1 MTHVR
6 SRRIKRYYS
15 CFIYLLIG
23 SAFYL
28 AVSLARNFRSR
39 TCSITAYDNQT
50 IDYYDEWQYRNSL
63 TGQWHQWHVTSD
75 SDQNDIT
82 WKVKWFNAEPDS
94 YLGVIVYLT
103 RHGEI
108 DSLRT
113 SLTQLAKLLVDHP
126 RPVAI
131 FHEGDFND
139 NDTQHSLAQILAPY
153 MPLCFEHIHFTN
165 SSKQPRSVHR
175 TIHAAYYHMCR
186 FFSSMI
192 LYHPLV
198 KQFQYYWRLDAH
210 SFIFASTPIKDPF
223 EIMRNQRIQYAFI
236 MANED
241 DARYATELWSVFQQF
256 LRQRCLRSSPAV
268 DKTQVGWFRSYSLAM
283 IFTNFAIANVSL
295 FRDHQLIRAWLQTA
309 ENHGGIYRYRWGDAP
324 IHTLAL
330 TQFLPRQDIVRFRY
344 FGYMHQREYVCAYGI
359 RGEACR
365 KQMEPFIRDQTVKY
379 LEYDDGCFPS
389 SFWNPLCHYYRDI
402 RL

>member
-6 SRRIKRYYS
+6 GIRIKRYYS
-15 CFIYLLIG
+15 YCFTYLLIG

-28 AVSLARNFRSR
+28 IIFLARNFQSW

-50 IDYYDEWQYRNSL
+50 IDYYDEWQYRSSL
-63 TGQWHQWHVTSD
+63 TGKWYQWHVS
-75 SDQNDIT
+75 SNSEQNDVA
-82 WKVKWFNAEPDS
+82 WQAKWFNGEPDS
-94 YLGVIVYLT
+94 YLGLIVYLT

-139 NDTQHSLAQILAPY
+139 NATQHSLAQILAPH
-153 MPLCFEHIHFTN
+153 MPLCFENIHFAN
-165 SSKQPRSVHR
+165 SSKRPRSVHR

-210 SFIFASTPIKDPF
+210 SFIFAPTPIKDPF
-223 EIMRNQRIQYAFI
+223 EIMQNQRIQYAFI

-241 DARYATELWSVFQQF
+241 AERYTTKLWSVFQQF

-268 DKTQVGWFRSYSLAM
+268 YKTQVGWFSDYSLAM
-283 IFTNFAIANVSL
+283 IFTNFAIANVSI
-295 FRDHQLIRAWLQTA
+295 FRDHQLIRAWLQTVD
-309 ENHGGIYRYRWGDAP
+309 NHGGIYRYRWGDAP

-330 TQFLPRQDIVRFRY
+330 TQFLP
-344 FGYMHQREYVCAYGI
+344 
-359 RGEACR
+359 
-365 KQMEPFIRDQTVKY
+365 
-379 LEYDDGCFPS
+379 
-389 SFWNPLCHYYRDI
+389 
-402 RL
+402 